1 MELRSTPVIDISA
14 VSTNLQNLA
23 QNILPNQNTHTS
35 TLAGMYGRP
44 SALTRYWPLGITL
57 LFSGSTILRIF
68 INKRQQLSIW
78 LKDSYLTLIDFWR
91 NWVVSPVNDIISTI
105 RHEDSSQIALMGRQ
119 SLQSDMES
127 LERMVVE
134 FAKDNTQYLPQQ
146 VNANATSMDAM
157 EIVRQGVREGDLSPV
172 LRAYEND
179 LKTPMRSALTGTLV
193 RALLIQIQKTKVD
206 VEVALSGIDRLLKS
220 QQLVFGFVG
229 VTPSLI
235 ILYTFAR
242 YLSSLPSRRRGLRQG
257 AVRSDIVR
265 TMRNIERIL
274 CLHDMKRGDVLMLR
288 DRGLLLCECYVV
300 RDFVKGMPRGV
311 RREFVQDLEDLENV
325 SLGVERQLRTI
336 ARMWRVW
343 GKYLS

>member
-1 MELRSTPVIDISA
+1 MEVALSCSKYPPDPLSSPPLYSLNIELSLIVASLYRLVQFGKAAYQNTRAHLRDAHTRFSLGTLRTSLLDRNLFRRIAFPTRLPGALAAIDSSLDSLCRHEIETNLLRLRTLRESQAAGLGLLVSEGMDFSRGRDWKEGVVRGIDMMKLRSTPVIDISA
-14 VSTNLQNLA
+14 VSTNLLNLA

-134 FAKDNTQYLPQQ
+134 FAKDNAQYLPPA
-146 VNANATSMDAM
+146 VPNTTDAL
-157 EIVRQGVREGDLSPV
+157 EVIRKGVREGDLSPV
-172 LRAYEND
+172 LRAYESD
-179 LKTPMRSALTGTLV
+179 LRTPLRSAVTGT
-193 RALLIQIQKTKVD
+193 
-206 VEVALSGIDRLLKS
+206 
-220 QQLVFGFVG
+220 
-229 VTPSLI
+229 
-235 ILYTFAR
+235 
-242 YLSSLPSRRRGLRQG
+242 
-257 AVRSDIVR
+257 
-265 TMRNIERIL
+265 
-274 CLHDMKRGDVLMLR
+274 
-288 DRGLLLCECYVV
+288 
-300 RDFVKGMPRGV
+300 
-311 RREFVQDLEDLENV
+311 
-325 SLGVERQLRTI
+325 
-336 ARMWRVW
+336 
-343 GKYLS
+343 